1 MDHSYHGR
9 PPTRRRALGDASN
22 RGNKSNNTHRR
33 GDKYSDDYIPSS
45 SPKQLPHNE
54 SIVPNG
60 TLAVQHEQS
69 PAENKRLSAVLT
81 HEARPQ
87 NSKRDSQI
95 SNASTNASNT
105 TRRRKTHI
113 GPWQLGKTI
122 GRGGCSRVRLVRH
135 SGTGQFGAAK
145 IISKATA
152 EKVRA
157 LSLANLIQ
165 SAEQD
170 STLYPDGK
178 VIPFGLEREICI
190 MKLLDH
196 PNIVRLYDIWEN
208 HNELYLI
215 MEFVEGGELFSYIHE
230 QGGLIE
236 IHTVHIFRQII
247 AALIYCH
254 RINIHHRDLKPEN
267 ILLDRDTMTV
277 KLVDF
282 GMAALQPT
290 GKKLTTPCGSP
301 HYAAPEVIKT
311 ISYDG
316 AKADVWSCGV
326 ILYVLL
332 TGTPPFNYSGEER
345 HLKHLFQDIAAA
357 KYVLPDGLSWEA
369 QDLIKRI
376 LVADPKRRICLD
388 EIWNHPF
395 LRKYQQ
401 ELNFVGENAN
411 QDHWTGPLPAIAEWT
426 TLERTTI
433 DREILRY
440 LRTLWHSEKEEVLIQ
455 RLMSNE
461 ANQEKYFYSALR
473 KYHTDQLENYQ
484 PSAHHPVMHSNSD
497 HHHNARHAPTRQD
510 LDELPTQKHKR
521 SQSGY
526 SILNNEHLQSKHS
539 FYESPASE
547 ASYDPFRASRQ
558 PIIPEHAVVHQN
570 VTVHRGHSSG
580 SRKLRPATAMGH
592 RTGSSLRIQALRN
605 SKRSSA
611 AFSRG
616 SSNRSTPSNRT
627 VSVNRRSMSRS
638 SLTSSHWPSSP
649 PVVARSGGLG
659 RRGVSFSHLRDRR
672 SSVATASTFDT
683 DAMACAVY
691 TSSHRHHT
699 SIGSYGSFL
708 RSNTIR
714 QSPALRSQSR
724 STASTEAPRLKLRK
738 PESPSKYIQ
747 GEARKVSMELG
758 KVMEEAF
765 NRSSISSSIRTAGT
779 GTEIYQDALQYDTPP
794 TSISNIRDSG
804 GSTLATP
811 ITKGKY
817 PQRPLPPIPSETPN
831 SFLQR
836 KLAETRAEIARRLD
850 EEGDSTE
857 HFNEV
862 LEHLDRLLVPA
873 INGKRTVS
881 APAKSPEHPAP
892 LQVIPEEVK
901 ADVGDGFDSYRPHYR
916 AVTDPIR
923 PKERRAVTEQ
933 QTIRL
938 VNESPTRV
946 APLNIRKRSGAST
959 LSKPASE
966 EGSMPEQDP
975 VVHSTIRSYRDVKN
989 DLLAARTDDIGPII
1003 EKHNAA
1009 VKKKKSLWFR
1019 RNTEEKDREH
1029 DKHEN
1034 QVKKKQST
1042 GLLQIPEA
1050 WQGLDDR
1057 IKHNTPPVV
1066 NTNTDISKHTQ
1077 KQSDGSNGS
1086 EFPIRNSSSA
1096 VAKSDGALRKGL
1108 LAFFGKK
1115 AKDEKGKKPM
1125 ELGDLSSSSILSAF
1139 ELGPEHNNGTTS
1151 DPMARPAEMQMNW
1164 LSRFLHIRPA
1174 SKTLCFHINRG
1185 KVRQNL
1191 VRLLRDWQRFGV
1203 RDVSFDRETNT
1214 ISASI
1219 DKNNRK
1225 CIPPRSAPFVFSEW
1239 RLQDWRFEV
1248 EVLDIEILL
1257 RYLKIKPV
1265 SLVIELFVVLEH
1277 GRRANLCLARFT
1289 QTRGAASSFR
1299 KVVDIV
1305 EDVCR
1310 ARCMLVEDDEKR
1322 ASMMEVLD

>member
-1 MDHSYHGR
+1 MDSAYHGR
-9 PPTRRRALGDASN
+9 PPTRRRALGDASSRAN
-22 RGNKSNNTHRR
+22 ESNNTQRR
-33 GDKYSDDYIPSS
+33 GDKYSSDYIPSS
-45 SPKQLPHNE
+45 SPNQLPHNE

-60 TLAVQHEQS
+60 TLAVSQEQPS
-69 PAENKRLSAVLT
+69 PENKRLSAVLA
-81 HEARPQ
+81 HEARPH
-87 NSKRDSQI
+87 NPKRDSNI

-113 GPWQLGKTI
+113 GPWQLGRTI

-135 SGTGQFGAAK
+135 SGTGQYGAAK

-170 STLYPDGK
+170 PTLYPDGK

-215 MEFVEGGELFSYIHE
+215 MEFIEGGELFSYIHE

-267 ILLDRDTMTV
+267 ILLDRETMTV

-332 TGTPPFNYSGEER
+332 TGTPPFNYSGEDR
-345 HLKHLFQDIAAA
+345 HLKNLFQDIAAA
-357 KYVLPDGLSWEA
+357 KYVMPDGLSREA

-376 LVADPKRRICLD
+376 LVVDPKRRIGLD

-395 LRKYQQ
+395 LRKYQH
-401 ELNFVGENAN
+401 ELNFVGENTS

-440 LRTLWHSEKEEVLIQ
+440 LRTLWHSEREEVLIQ
-455 RLMSNE
+455 RLMSTE

-484 PSAHHPVMHSNSD
+484 PSAHHPVVHSKSD
-497 HHHNARHAPTRQD
+497 HHHNTRHSPTPQD
-510 LDELPTQKHKR
+510 LEKLPSKKHKR
-521 SQSGY
+521 TQSGY
-526 SILNNEHLQSKHS
+526 SILNNEHLYSKHS
-539 FYESPASE
+539 FYESPVSE

-558 PIIPEHAVVHQN
+558 PMIPEQAIVHQN
-570 VTVHRGHSSG
+570 VTVHRGPSSP
-580 SRKLRPATAMGH
+580 SRRPRPAASMGH

-611 AFSRG
+611 MSRG
-616 SSNRSTPSNRT
+616 SSNRSTPS
-627 VSVNRRSMSRS
+627 RRSISIKQRSVSRS
-638 SLTSSHWPSSP
+638 SLASSHWPSSP

-672 SSVATASTFDT
+672 SSVATASTFETDT
-683 DAMACAVY
+683 VAYADY
-691 TSSHRHHT
+691 TSSHRPHT
-699 SIGSYGSFL
+699 SIGSYGSSL
-708 RSNTIR
+708 RSSTAR
-714 QSPALRSQSR
+714 QSPAFRSKSR
-724 STASTEAPRLKLRK
+724 GPASIEAPRLKIRK
-738 PESPSKYIQ
+738 PESPTKYIQ

-765 NRSSISSSIRTAGT
+765 NRSSISSSIRTTGT
-779 GTEIYQDALQYDTPP
+779 GTELHRDISQYDTPP
-794 TSISNIRDSG
+794 TSFSNTRDSG

-811 ITKGKY
+811 NTKAMLA
-817 PQRPLPPIPSETPN
+817 QRPLPPIPAETPN
-831 SFLQR
+831 TFLQR

-850 EEGDSTE
+850 EDGDNTE

-862 LEHLDRLLVPA
+862 LEHLDRLIVPGA
-873 INGKRTVS
+873 HGKRTVS
-881 APAKSPEHPAP
+881 APPKSPEHPAP
-892 LQVIPEEVK
+892 LHVIPEE
-901 ADVGDGFDSYRPHYR
+901 ADFMKSDGGDGFETYSPHYR
-916 AVTDPIR
+916 AVTDPISLQS
-923 PKERRAVTEQ
+923 RRAVTEQ

-938 VNESPTRV
+938 VNDSPTRV
-946 APLNIRKRSGAST
+946 APLNIRKRSGASIA
-959 LSKPASE
+959 SKAAKEASAVPWP
-966 EGSMPEQDP
+966 GPIGNTP
-975 VVHSTIRSYRDVKN
+975 VRSYQDVQN
-989 DLLAARTDDIGPII
+989 DLLAARTNEVAPTL
-1003 EKHNAA
+1003 EKQNT
-1009 VKKKKSLWFR
+1009 VIKKKKSLWFR
-1019 RNTEEKDREH
+1019 RNTEEKDQEQE
-1029 DKHEN
+1029 KFEN

-1042 GLLQIPEA
+1042 ILLQIPVA

-1057 IKHNTPPVV
+1057 IKNDAPQIENTGV
-1066 NTNTDISKHTQ
+1066 DINKHTQ
-1077 KQSDGSNGS
+1077 KYSEASNGS
-1086 EFPIRNSSSA
+1086 EFPMRNSNIA
-1096 VAKSDGALRKGL
+1096 AAKSDGALRKGFFGL
-1108 LAFFGKK
+1108 FGKK
-1115 AKDEKGKKPM
+1115 TKEEKGKKPM
-1125 ELGDLSSSSILSAF
+1125 ELGAVNFSSSSILSAF
-1139 ELGPEHNNGTTS
+1139 DLGPEHNNTNDNTVRTG
-1151 DPMARPAEMQMNW
+1151 PPEMQMNW
-1164 LSRFLHIRPA
+1164 LSRFLHIKPA
-1174 SKTLCFHINRG
+1174 CHTLCFHIGRG
-1185 KVRQNL
+1185 KVRQDL

-1203 RDVSFDRETNT
+1203 RDVSLDRETNV
-1214 ISASI
+1214 INARV
-1219 DKNNRK
+1219 DKNNH
-1225 CIPPRSAPFVFSEW
+1225 
-1239 RLQDWRFEV
+1239 
-1248 EVLDIEILL
+1248 
-1257 RYLKIKPV
+1257 LKIKPV
-1265 SLVIELFVVLEH
+1265 SFVIELFVVLEH
-1277 GRRANLCLARFT
+1277 GRRASLCLARFT

-1310 ARCMLVEDDEKR
+1310 ARAMLVEDEEKK
-1322 ASMMEVLD
+1322 AAMMEVLD